1 MAKKIYDEVLQQ
13 EVLVQE
19 EITPDIGEE
28 HPHDDVAI
36 ELQVEE
42 GDIDAD

>member
-1 MAKKIYDEVLQQ
+1 MAIKIYDEILKQN
-13 EVLVQE
+13 VLVQE

-42 GDIDAD
+42 GDIDAE

>member
-19 EITPDIGEE
+19 EITPEIGIE
-28 HPHDDVAI
+28 HPHDDVPVEI
-36 ELQVEE
+36 LLEE
-42 GDIDAD
+42 GDIYEG